1 MFKIVTLLCFKCQ
14 HIVLREQNWPM
25 LFYCCANVAKFYHT
39 TGPKST
45 FLCHLVHHRTLS
57 KTLERACAHCGR
69 KKSHHHSLCQK
80 LFKPTVEKTETTMV
94 ASSNQV
100 LIQTVIVVV
109 EILQGISSVPVCLI
123 LDSGSQRFSFLP
135 CNVEYLGHSS
145 DQCDSV

>member
-1 MFKIVTLLCFKCQ
+1 MNKIDPCYFTAAPM
-14 HIVLREQNWPM
+14 WP
-25 LFYCCANVAKFYHT
+25 KFYHT

-69 KKSHHHSLCQK
+69 KKSYHRSLCQK

-100 LIQTVIVVV
+100 LMQTATVVV
-109 EILQGISSVPVCLI
+109 ENSQGTSSVPVCLI
-123 LDSGSQRFSFLP
+123 LDSGSQRFSFLA

-145 DQCDSV
+145 DHTLICCRGKT